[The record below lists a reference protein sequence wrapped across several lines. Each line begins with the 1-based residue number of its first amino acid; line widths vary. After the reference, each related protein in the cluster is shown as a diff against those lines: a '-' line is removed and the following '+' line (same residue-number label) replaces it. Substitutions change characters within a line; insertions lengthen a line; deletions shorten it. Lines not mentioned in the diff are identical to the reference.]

1 MRGRPSTPS
10 SAGAAKQSTATPAP
24 DPNPGRAGRNGA
36 SADASPIP
44 AAPAAQRFA
53 PGPAFDIDRAGETGA
68 GVRALAQAA
77 AGAASAGS
85 PDELAAVLRRACC
98 DVLPCDA
105 FRFATYDAA
114 ADVLRY
120 HTAFPALAAGDDEMG
135 WRAVRERDTQLT
147 PWGEQ
152 TPAVLS
158 APVLSGDDVLGVIVA
173 ASSERGYSRQEV
185 EVLEAL
191 AGVAAGALAR
201 LRLAEDER
209 AARVAL
215 LQRTQELEVVFQA
228 LPDLYFRMTEDGC
241 ILGYR
246 AGSQSGLDVPPEA
259 FMHRRMQEVLPP
271 EVGAQFDEAAARVR
285 RTGLL
290 QSFDYT
296 LPLPTGERRA
306 YEARVVPLVPGELAT
321 VVRDITDRTQAET
334 ALRGSEESYR
344 GLFDNLTELV
354 YIQDLDGRFL
364 NVNEAVVRAYGY
376 ERAELLGQTP
386 DILADPERVDIADTM
401 ARFARAV
408 AGEPQ
413 RFEWWGRRKDGSV
426 FPKEVVLARS
436 TYFGR
441 DAVIA
446 VARDI
451 TDRVE
456 AEQALRAREEHFRR
470 LIEHSSDLVSIVG
483 PDGTIRY
490 ESEAIERL
498 YGYTV
503 QEGLGTSAWKR
514 VHPDDHEHVARALAE
529 VAANPG
535 KTGSAEF
542 RYRNAS
548 GEWHYVEAV
557 GKTLTGDPRDGIVIN
572 TRDVTARRRA
582 EEALRES
589 EERYRALIENAH
601 DIIVILDPATGRML
615 YQSPSME
622 RILGYTPEEMEGR
635 DSLQLIHPDDRERVM
650 ATIAATA
657 AAPGT
662 TGHAEYRYRHRDGGW
677 RLVETFGRTLSPA
690 SAEQGMVLN
699 TRDVT
704 ERREVEDALRRSEG
718 HFRRLIDNAQD
729 NIVIVDQAGTMTYQS
744 PSALRITGYAP
755 EELVGKSAFDFI
767 HPDDVEATARE
778 LAGAFANPGYTGHA
792 EYRFRHKDGSWRYH
806 EAFGQTLSPDSA
818 DEGLVANV
826 RDVTERREA
835 EDAVRRSEEHFR
847 RLIENAQD
855 NIAIVDRD
863 GTMLYQ
869 SASIFRITGYTPE
882 ELVGKS
888 AFDFIHPD
896 DVAAVAA
903 ELGRAFDNPGFVGH
917 AEYRVA
923 HRDGGWRYLEAFG
936 QTLLPDSADEG
947 VVANI
952 RDTTERRE
960 AEEAMRRA
968 TAEAER
974 ANRAKS
980 EFLSRMSH
988 ELRTPMN
995 SILGFAQL
1003 LERAGLPADQQR
1015 GVQHILTA
1023 GRHLLRLINEVLDIA
1038 RIESGRQQLSL
1049 EPVNLGAVLQEALSL
1064 ARPLASQDGVSLVAG
1079 ELPGDGL
1086 FVRADRQRLV
1096 QVLLNL
1102 ISNAIKY
1109 NRQGGEVRLGAEVS
1123 PDAGG
1128 EGRVRVRVRDTG
1140 RGIPE
1145 ENRDQLFVPF
1155 ARLGAEHSEVE
1166 GTGLGLTLSQ
1176 RLVEAM
1182 GGALE
1187 LESTGPEGSTFGV
1200 ELRLSR
1206 DPVEGLALP
1215 AAGPAAPHPEPR
1227 RAPVTLLYVEDNL
1240 ANLSLVESILASRPG
1255 WKTLPALQG
1264 RLGMELARQH
1274 SPDVVLLD
1282 LHLPDVRGDEV
1293 LRSLRRDPRTAGI
1306 PVVVISAD
1314 ATPRTIHRLRTQGAD
1329 AYLTKPLDV
1338 DEFLTT
1344 IDRLLPEPAVG
1355 AAA

>member
-10 SAGAAKQSTATPAP
+10 SAGHTGPPAAANPAL
-24 DPNPGRAGRNGA
+24 DTNPGRGARNGA
-36 SADASPIP
+36 SADASLIP

-85 PDELAAVLRRACC
+85 PDELAAVLRRACSE
-98 DVLPCDA
+98 VLPCDA
-105 FRFATYDAA
+105 FRFATYDPA
-114 ADVLRY
+114 ADALRY
-120 HTAFPALAAGDDEMG
+120 HAAFPALAAGEDEMG
-135 WRAVRERDTQLT
+135 WRAVRERRTQLT
-147 PWGEQ
+147 PRGEQ

-158 APVLSGDDVLGVIVA
+158 APVLSGEDVLGVIVT
-173 ASSERGYSRQEV
+173 ASAERGYSRQEV

-191 AGVAAGALAR
+191 AGVAAGALVR
-201 LRLAEDER
+201 LRLAQDER
-209 AARVAL
+209 AAREAL

-228 LPDLYFRMTEDGC
+228 LPDLYFRVAEDGR

-246 AGSQSGLDVPPEA
+246 AGAVSGLYVPPEV
-259 FMHRRMQEVLPP
+259 FLNRCIREVMPP
-271 EVGAQFDEAAARVR
+271 EVGRQFDEAVARLR
-285 RTGLL
+285 STGEL
-290 QSFDYT
+290 QTIDYT
-296 LPLPTGERRA
+296 LPLPTGEERA
-306 YEARVVPLVPGELAT
+306 YEARIAPLVAGELAT
-321 VVRDITDRTQAET
+321 VVRDITDRTQAEA
-334 ALRGSEESYR
+334 ALRASEESYR

-354 YIQDLDGRFL
+354 YIQDLEGRFL

-376 ERAELLGQTP
+376 EREELLGQTP
-386 DILADPERVDIADTM
+386 AILMDPARVDMDDTM

-426 FPKEVVLARS
+426 FPKEIVLARS
-436 TYFGR
+436 TYFGQ

-446 VARDI
+446 VGRDI

-470 LIEHSSDLVSIVG
+470 LIEHSSDLVSIIG

-503 QEGLGTSAWKR
+503 EEGKGTSAWER
-514 VHPDDHEHVARALAE
+514 VHPDDHEHVARALAD

-557 GKTLTGDPRDGIVIN
+557 GKTLTGDPQDGIVIN

-589 EERYRALIENAH
+589 EERYRALIENTH
-601 DIIVILDPATGRML
+601 DIIAILDPQTGRML

-622 RILGYTPEEMEGR
+622 RILGYPPEEMEGISAF
-635 DSLQLIHPDDRERVM
+635 DLIHPDDRERVLEVL
-650 ATIAATA
+650 AATV

-677 RLVETFGRTLSPA
+677 RLLETFGRTLSPD
-690 SAEQGMVLN
+690 SGEQGIVLN

-704 ERREVEDALRRSEG
+704 ERRAAEDAL
-718 HFRRLIDNAQD
+718 
-729 NIVIVDQAGTMTYQS
+729 
-744 PSALRITGYAP
+744 
-755 EELVGKSAFDFI
+755 
-767 HPDDVEATARE
+767 
-778 LAGAFANPGYTGHA
+778 
-792 EYRFRHKDGSWRYH
+792 
-806 EAFGQTLSPDSA
+806 
-818 DEGLVANV
+818 
-826 RDVTERREA
+826 
-835 EDAVRRSEEHFR
+835 RRSEEHFR

-855 NIAIVDRD
+855 NIAIVDRA

-869 SASIFRITGYTPE
+869 SASIFRITGYTPD
-882 ELVGKS
+882 ELVGRS
-888 AFDFIHPD
+888 AFDYIHPD
-896 DVAAVAA
+896 DAPTVAA
-903 ELGRAFDNPGFVGH
+903 ELERAFATPGFVGH

-923 HRDGGWRYLEAFG
+923 HKDGGWRYLEAFG
-936 QTLLPDSADEG
+936 QTLSPDSPDEG

-952 RDTTERRE
+952 RDTTERRQ
-960 AEEAMRRA
+960 AEEALRRA

-1049 EPVNLGAVLQEALSL
+1049 EPVHLGAVLQEALAL
-1064 ARPLASQDGVSLVAG
+1064 ARPLASQDGVQLVAG
-1079 ELPGDGL
+1079 DLPADGL

-1109 NRQGGEVRLGAEVS
+1109 NREGGEVRLGAEVS
-1123 PDAGG
+1123 QDAADA
-1128 EGRVRVRVRDTG
+1128 GRVRVRVEDTG

-1182 GGALE
+1182 GGTLE
-1187 LESTGPEGSTFGV
+1187 LESTGPEGSTFAV
-1200 ELRLSR
+1200 ELLLSR
-1206 DPVEGLALP
+1206 DPVEGLELP
-1215 AAGPAAPHPEPR
+1215 ASAAPAEPPEPR

-1274 SPDVVLLD
+1274 APDVVLLD

-1314 ATPRTIHRLRTQGAD
+1314 ATPRTIHRLRSQGAD

-1344 IDRLLPEPAVG
+1344 IDRLLPEPL
-1355 AAA
+1355 AA